1 MANLTQTPA
10 QVQADLDAVEAS
22 NVGLDSVTDGS
33 DTQATALKKSGFF
46 GLAESTT
53 DAPTTDRA
61 VMLTIARDVDAV
73 GEIRHGQIV
82 LTEPGNAYFTVDD
95 GGTLGTWSQIATTA
109 GSQTLT
115 NKALNGT
122 LGATTPASASVTTLN
137 ASGATTLS
145 STLDVT
151 GAATLAGL
159 TATGKILSS
168 SANIDAVGAVTTA
181 DSAIGYKLGNL
192 GGNAFIFKNTSAGG
206 GFSGAAANALSIG
219 TTNTARVELAVN
231 NAVGSYQDTAG
242 FNVLGTLG
250 VAGATTLSGQLT
262 GTGNAAGS
270 PAAGAFQIGGESTFG
285 LQLLGQGTSSDVTLY
300 DRSNN
305 VSLQVING
313 GNVEVSTGNL
323 VIGTSGKGIDF
334 DAAAGGTSQLFDWY
348 EEGTFTPT
356 LTFGG
361 GSTGL
366 TTSTF
371 SGKYT
376 REGDTVTIQ
385 IRAVLTN
392 KGVNTG
398 NALVGNL
405 PFTATGTYFSPM
417 GLGAAGLSHT
427 GHAWVGIQVSTATAG
442 FSTLTDAG
450 TFSSLTEA
458 NFTNATQFDVSG
470 TYHV

>member
-1 MANLTQTPA
+1 
-10 QVQADLDAVEAS
+10 VCSSDL
-22 NVGLDSVTDGS
+22 
-33 DTQATALKKSGFF
+33 
-46 GLAESTT
+46 
-53 DAPTTDRA
+53 
-61 VMLTIARDVDAV
+61 
-73 GEIRHGQIV
+73 
-82 LTEPGNAYFTVDD
+82 
-95 GGTLGTWSQIATTA
+95 
-109 GSQTLT
+109 
-115 NKALNGT
+115 
-122 LGATTPASASVTTLN
+122 
-137 ASGATTLS
+137 
-145 STLDVT
+145 
-151 GAATLAGL
+151 
-159 TATGKILSS
+159 
-168 SANIDAVGAVTTA
+168 
-181 DSAIGYKLGNL
+181 
-192 GGNAFIFKNTSAGG
+192 
-206 GFSGAAANALSIG
+206 
-219 TTNTARVELAVN
+219 
-231 NAVGSYQDTAG
+231 
-242 FNVLGTLG
+242 LGTLG

>member
-250 VAGATTLSGQLT
+250 VTGATTLSSTLSSDVHTITSSTGGVNTLNITNSNASAPYGIYFDASGFAGDAIIYGLRIDNSGGTAHQLFT
-262 GTGNAAGS
+262 DGSSIHAGGASFAGDVSTNTGGDIESNGFFSTGGRSEVTIASGAITVTRTWHSVDTEGDAGTDDLTTINGGSDGRLLILIPASGARTVVCKDGTGNLSLAGDCS
-270 PAAGAFQIGGESTFG
+270 LDADRDSLTLMYESAS
-285 LQLLGQGTSSDVTLY
+285 GQWFEIA
-300 DRSNN
+300 RSNN
-305 VSLQVING
+305 
-313 GNVEVSTGNL
+313 
-323 VIGTSGKGIDF
+323 
-334 DAAAGGTSQLFDWY
+334 A
-348 EEGTFTPT
+348 
-356 LTFGG
+356 
-361 GSTGL
+361 
-366 TTSTF
+366 
-371 SGKYT
+371 
-376 REGDTVTIQ
+376 
-385 IRAVLTN
+385 
-392 KGVNTG
+392 
-398 NALVGNL
+398 
-405 PFTATGTYFSPM
+405 
-417 GLGAAGLSHT
+417 
-427 GHAWVGIQVSTATAG
+427 
-442 FSTLTDAG
+442 
-450 TFSSLTEA
+450 
-458 NFTNATQFDVSG
+458 
-470 TYHV
+470 